1 MKDIDIH
8 LLGSSSGVNSTHIII
23 FNGIHR
29 LLECVPRVLFFF
41 LFLLVGYGHMN
52 SALMRFE
59 EVHMYV
65 AFALMQTIIEPTGNV
80 LGT

>member
-8 LLGSSSGVNSTHIII
+8 LLGSSGVNSTHIII

-41 LFLLVGYGHMN
+41 LFLVGYGHMN

-65 AFALMQTIIEPTGNV
+65 ALALMQTIIEPTGNV